1 MGALGEATMSVVTI
15 LGVVGAALVLLSLGG
30 LAVLRRKPDRI
41 YDGLE

>member
-15 LGVVGAALVLLSLGG
+15 LGVVGAALVLFLLGSLA
-30 LAVLRRKPDRI
+30 LLRRKLDRI